1 MWTEDI
7 AKAEYGNVP
16 AGAIFWASLGKTLSV
31 LGYAALQK
39 KWPASVTL
47 AKWAPTI
54 TGTAGA
60 VLVPQTGKFIG
71 EATAKS
77 LAIGCGNV
85 AAAPWMGKLF
95 NMILYPT
102 PPEAA
107 RRQMAQRQIA
117 QRRIAGR
124 QNPGSSPRPNIDLN
138 GEAGARELNA
148 MVN

>member
-1 MWTEDI
+1 MWTERI

-16 AGAIFWASLGKTLSV
+16 VGAIFWASLGQTGAV

-85 AAAPWMGKLF
+85 AVAPWMGKLF
-95 NMILYPT
+95 NVILYPT

-107 RRQMAQRQIA
+107 RRQAA

-124 QNPGSSPRPNIDLN
+124 GSPAHNPNPGPNVNPN
-138 GEAGARELNA
+138 GEALARELNA
-148 MVN
+148 MV

>member
-16 AGAIFWASLGKTLSV
+16 VGAIFWASLGQTLTV

-39 KWPASVTL
+39 KWPASAIL

-54 TGTAGA
+54 TGAAGA
-60 VLVPQTGKFIG
+60 VVVPQTGKFIG

-77 LAIGCGNV
+77 LAIGCGNTAV
-85 AAAPWMGKLF
+85 APWMGKLF
-95 NMILYPT
+95 NAIFYPA

-107 RRQMAQRQIA
+107 RRQMAQR
-117 QRRIAGR
+117 RIAGR
-124 QNPGSSPRPNIDLN
+124 GNPARNPNPGPSVDLN
-138 GEAGARELNA
+138 GEALARELGA
-148 MVN
+148 MV

>member
-1 MWTEDI
+1 MWTEKI

-16 AGAIFWASLGKTLSV
+16 VGAIFWASLGQTLTV
-31 LGYAALQK
+31 LGYTALQK

-77 LAIGCGNV
+77 LAIGCGNTAV
-85 AAAPWMGKLF
+85 APWMGKLF
-95 NMILYPT
+95 NAIFYPA
-102 PPEAA
+102 PQVA
-107 RRQMAQRQIA
+107 RRQIA
-117 QRRIAGR
+117 QRRIAGKGSPAPNP
-124 QNPGSSPRPNIDLN
+124 NPGPNVGLN
-138 GEAGARELNA
+138 DEALARELNA
-148 MVN
+148 MV

>member
-16 AGAIFWASLGKTLSV
+16 AGAIFWASLGQTGAV
-31 LGYAALQK
+31 LLYAALQK
-39 KWPASVTL
+39 KWPASITL

-85 AAAPWMGKLF
+85 AVAPWMGKLF
-95 NMILYPT
+95 NMILYPA
-102 PPEAA
+102 PQVAA
-107 RRQMAQRQIA
+107 RRQMAQR
-117 QRRIAGR
+117 RIAGKGSPAR
-124 QNPGSSPRPNIDLN
+124 NPNPGPNVGLS
-138 GEAGARELNA
+138 GEALARELDA
-148 MVN
+148 MV

>member
-1 MWTEDI
+1 MWTEKI

-16 AGAIFWASLGKTLSV
+16 VGAIWWASLAQALTV

-54 TGTAGA
+54 TGTTGA

-85 AAAPWMGKLF
+85 AAAPWLGKLF
-95 NMILYPT
+95 NAILYPT
-102 PPEAA
+102 PPAA
-107 RRQMAQRQIA
+107 GRRQIA

-124 QNPGSSPRPNIDLN
+124 GNPAPNPNPGPNVDLN
-138 GEAGARELNA
+138 GEALARELDA
-148 MVN
+148 MV